1 MTPNMS
7 RLHRAGLVALI
18 GLLVIDLS
26 GCPHRAT
33 STNPPSP
40 PNLGAA
46 LTVQFAW
53 DAASEDNLGIT
64 RSVTLSGK
72 QLSAP
77 VDSRF
82 VSCFSEDKQAV
93 GCLFIDEFNTTS
105 AYTPGPEYDGV
116 ATISNAQLGRWEVT
130 ASGVSSGGATAT
142 QTCSVNLDS
151 SRLVTVLITMGVEP
165 GCSVQ

>member
-1 MTPNMS
+1 
-7 RLHRAGLVALI
+7 LLGF
-18 GLLVIDLS
+18 LVIDLS
-26 GCPHRAT
+26 GCPHNAKSPNPAT
-33 STNPPSP
+33 P
-40 PNLGAA
+40 PNLGAS

-53 DAASEDNLGIT
+53 TAASEDNLGIS

-77 VDSRF
+77 VDSRYI
-82 VSCFSEDKQAV
+82 SCFSADKQAA
-93 GCLFIDEFNTTS
+93 GCLFVDEFNTTS

-130 ASGVSSGGATAT
+130 ASGVSSGGAAAT

-151 SRLVTVLITMGVEP
+151 NRLVTVLIIIGVEP